1 MGRNRLSPGDGN
13 CLITKE
19 KVVSMSYNK
28 YLQSLMEQAKL
39 KNKTIVLPEGEDM
52 RILEAAHLIAA
63 EKVAKLV
70 ILGDEAEIKAHFAK
84 QGWSL
89 EGIEIVKPENSPRL
103 AEYTKLLY
111 DLRKDKGL
119 TEEDAAKLALNYNY
133 FGTLMIK
140 SGHADGMVSG
150 ANHSTA
156 DTVRPALQIIKSAK
170 KGRTVSSFFL
180 LVFGDNPYL
189 LSDCG
194 IVIDPTDREM
204 ADIALDAAE
213 SALKFGFEPKVAML
227 SYSTYG
233 SGKGER
239 VDKVKRAVE
248 MAKADL
254 QTEEYKKLNIK
265 LDGELQADAALDG
278 VVAKKKA
285 PGSDVAGQAN
295 VLIFPSLE
303 AGNIGYKLL
312 QRLGGCDAYGP
323 LLQGLNAP
331 VNDLS
336 RGALV
341 EDIVGV
347 IAITCL
353 QA

>member
-1 MGRNRLSPGDGN
+1 M
-13 CLITKE
+13 
-19 KVVSMSYNK
+19 
-28 YLQSLMEQAKL
+28 
-39 KNKTIVLPEGEDM
+39 
-52 RILEAAHLIAA
+52 
-63 EKVAKLV
+63 
-70 ILGDEAEIKAHFAK
+70 
-84 QGWSL
+84 
-89 EGIEIVKPENSPRL
+89 
-103 AEYTKLLY
+103 
-111 DLRKDKGL
+111 
-119 TEEDAAKLALNYNY
+119 
-133 FGTLMIK
+133 
-140 SGHADGMVSG
+140 
-150 ANHSTA
+150 
-156 DTVRPALQIIKSAK
+156 
-170 KGRTVSSFFL
+170 
-180 LVFGDNPYL
+180 